1 MITHMMQVISGCR
14 AMAEEL
20 ERYHGLYGSERTI
33 DDVIESTLKS
43 AAELE
48 KSITEPP
55 RKESNT
61 TVSERFCGCTKD

>member
-1 MITHMMQVISGCR
+1 MIAHMMQVISGCR

-20 ERYHGLYGSERTI
+20 ERYHSLYGSERSI
-33 DDVIESTLKS
+33 DNVIESTLKS

-55 RKESNT
+55 RNERHT
-61 TVSERFCGCTKD
+61 IVSERLCGFTKD